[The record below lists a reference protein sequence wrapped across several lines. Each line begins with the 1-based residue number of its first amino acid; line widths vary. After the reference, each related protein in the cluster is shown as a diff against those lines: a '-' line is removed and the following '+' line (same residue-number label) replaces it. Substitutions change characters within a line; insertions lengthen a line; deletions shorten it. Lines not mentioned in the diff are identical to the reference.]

1 MLNNLKE
8 RIPNSTK
15 RKIKRFLINCI
26 DSLRYKLEC
35 CEFPRSS
42 DIYAKKII
50 FICKGNVCRS
60 AFAEY
65 SMKKLTRG
73 TQITVQ
79 SCGLKVNQGKYPP
92 QEAIEIANKYS
103 CDLSMHISK
112 SIDSCN
118 INEADLIIPMEYNQ
132 YRDLIQ
138 SYPDK
143 KKQIILLRN
152 VAGFPLSLFCNI
164 DDPFGSDIMEFNKTF
179 KLISF
184 CLGKLV
190 DRLHL

>member
-8 RIPNSTK
+8 KIPNSTK
-15 RKIKRFLINCI
+15 RKIKHFLINCI

-35 CEFPRSS
+35 CEFSRPS

-65 SMKKLTRG
+65 SMKKLTKG

-79 SCGLKVNQGKYPP
+79 SCGLKVNQGKNPP

-118 INEADLIIPMEYNQ
+118 INEAPSKLMLIFINKV
-132 YRDLIQ
+132 RLSKNTD
-138 SYPDK
+138 
-143 KKQIILLRN
+143 
-152 VAGFPLSLFCNI
+152 LSLFKNGFI
-164 DDPFGSDIMEFNKTF
+164 GQEPAAAAYASAPG
-179 KLISF
+179 
-184 CLGKLV
+184 
-190 DRLHL
+190 